1 MRLFY
6 FIFAY
11 LFFLLTQGKGQ
22 TVTIDWEQNY
32 GGTDVDAAYSVV
44 KTSDS
49 CLIFAG
55 ETNSLDEDV
64 AFNHGFT
71 DIWVAKLDPIGNL
84 LWEKTYGGSSVE
96 YAESIYQ
103 CIDGGFI
110 IAGITYSSDGDIT
123 DNAGYADCWIIKI
136 DSIGNLEWQTTIGGT
151 ESDHASSIR
160 QTDDS
165 GFICTGLSF
174 SENGDIPEHFGESD
188 KADLIVFK
196 LNSNGIL
203 QWSKVYG
210 GGSDDFG
217 SSITITNDGNYLIVG
232 STNLYGFFDYWVLKI
247 DQEGNLIWDKSY
259 GGSDYDVAYSILET
273 SEHNILITGE
283 ASSDNGDVEF
293 HHSEGI
299 QDMWTLLLD
308 SLGEIIWQR
317 SLGGSGA
324 DEGYDLLE
332 CSDGSFVIAGIT
344 ATLNDGDVSGHH
356 GPMFY
361 SDYWIVKLDSNGI
374 LKWQKCL
381 GGENGDRAN
390 AILRINDEK
399 FIAIGPS
406 SSSDGDVSDHYFG
419 DFLAADVWVVQ
430 ISETCDQIVYYTDLD
445 DDLFGDGEN
454 YIYSCYDTL
463 GYVLISGDCDDTNE
477 DIYPGAAEILNGL
490 DDDCNGL
497 VDDNVSVDDLMGGFS
512 IYPNP
517 VDDVLYINNISGGE
531 ATFTI
536 STLTGQIIYESE
548 QFTVN
553 TEFNMGAFTSG
564 LYLIKIHTKNNK
576 FLIELIKD

>member
-1 MRLFY
+1 MKA
-6 FIFAY
+6 FI
-11 LFFLLTQGKGQ
+11 
-22 TVTIDWEQNY
+22 
-32 GGTDVDAAYSVV
+32 
-44 KTSDS
+44 
-49 CLIFAG
+49 
-55 ETNSLDEDV
+55 
-64 AFNHGFT
+64 
-71 DIWVAKLDPIGNL
+71 
-84 LWEKTYGGSSVE
+84 
-96 YAESIYQ
+96 
-103 CIDGGFI
+103 
-110 IAGITYSSDGDIT
+110 
-123 DNAGYADCWIIKI
+123 
-136 DSIGNLEWQTTIGGT
+136 
-151 ESDHASSIR
+151 
-160 QTDDS
+160 
-165 GFICTGLSF
+165 
-174 SENGDIPEHFGESD
+174 
-188 KADLIVFK
+188 LIVLVSATPLFA
-196 LNSNGIL
+196 
-203 QWSKVYG
+203 QVP
-210 GGSDDFG
+210 
-217 SSITITNDGNYLIVG
+217 TI
-232 STNLYGFFDYWVLKI
+232 
-247 DQEGNLIWDKSY
+247 Q
-259 GGSDYDVAYSILET
+259 
-273 SEHNILITGE
+273 
-283 ASSDNGDVEF
+283 
-293 HHSEGI
+293 
-299 QDMWTLLLD
+299 
-308 SLGEIIWQR
+308 
-317 SLGGSGA
+317 
-324 DEGYDLLE
+324 
-332 CSDGSFVIAGIT
+332 
-344 ATLNDGDVSGHH
+344 
-356 GPMFY
+356 
-361 SDYWIVKLDSNGI
+361 
-374 LKWQKCL
+374 WQKCL